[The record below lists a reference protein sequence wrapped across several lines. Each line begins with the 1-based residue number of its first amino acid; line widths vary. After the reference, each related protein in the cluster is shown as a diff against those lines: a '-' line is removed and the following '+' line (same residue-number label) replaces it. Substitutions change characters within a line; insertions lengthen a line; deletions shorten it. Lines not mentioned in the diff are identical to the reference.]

1 MHSVRTESEDSVLP
15 SCHKVSL
22 LKISLGSH
30 PVRCHS
36 ICNDADNGAARGHYR
51 FQGLRKERTELTLPA
66 LTFGRRQWHPT
77 PALLPGKSHGRGSL
91 GGRSPWWSL
100 RVRHNWAT
108 SLSLFTFMHWRK
120 KWKTHSRVLAWRI
133 PGMGEPSGLPSMGS
147 HRVGHDWSD
156 LAVAPAAFCLG
167 QLFFNYWASWKGQ
180 TPK

>member
-91 GGRSPWWSL
+91 VGCSPWGRWESGMTEQL
-100 RVRHNWAT
+100 HFRF
-108 SLSLFTFMHWRK
+108 SLSCIGERNEKPT
-120 KWKTHSRVLAWRI
+120 
-133 PGMGEPSGLPSMGS
+133 PGFLPGESQGWGS
-147 HRVGHDWSD
+147 LVGYRLWGRTELDTTE
-156 LAVAPAAFCLG
+156 A
-167 QLFFNYWASWKGQ
+167 
-180 TPK
+180 T